1 MVEGRWEKRE
11 EKMNDC
17 RRRWEEREE
26 KIKEWRKQ
34 RDRTGK

>member
-17 RRRWEEREE
+17 RRKMGEKGRKNERL
-26 KIKEWRKQ
+26 
-34 RDRTGK
+34 